1 MNCPTC
7 GAVNDVDARFCAE
20 CGAPLENEAVEAAKA
35 GQAFV
40 ETDEDQTILSV
51 PGEIASEAKTLA
63 VDQVEVSADLAD
75 SVAPLPSE
83 PKPSPPPTDDV
94 PPRREMA
101 GGGDDAGSGDSGGA
115 SGGDGGGL
123 GSPMLISIGAIVVLG
138 LCCCCCSVG
147 LGSTFA
153 EDITFF
159 LYDISSAL
167 GL

>member
-1 MNCPTC
+1 
-7 GAVNDVDARFCAE
+7 VNDADARFCAE

-40 ETDEDQTILSV
+40 EADEDQTILSA

-63 VDQVEVSADLAD
+63 VDQVEISAGLDD
-75 SVAPLPSE
+75 SVSPLPSE

-94 PPRREMA
+94 PPRREIA
-101 GGGDDAGSGDSGGA
+101 GGGDDAGSGDAGGA
-115 SGGDGGGL
+115 SGGSGGRF
-123 GSPMLISIGAIVVLG
+123 GSPMLISIVAIAVLG
-138 LCCCCCSVG
+138 LCCCCCSVIAG
-147 LGSTFA
+147 LNFA

-159 LYDISSAL
+159 LYDISNAL